1 MEHLEKDCFE
11 IIRWKADRDRYFL
24 TIVYSIHSKIMFYY
38 AFGKTG

>member
-11 IIRWKADRDRYFL
+11 IIPLEGRQGQILL

>member
-11 IIRWKADRDRYFL
+11 IIPLEGRQGQILL
-24 TIVYSIHSKIMFYY
+24 TIVYSINSKIMFYY